1 MYLTKADEDRFIT
14 LSLAFEVYG
23 RETEELKEQGYMIS
37 FCCVTPKG
45 EEFITNYI
53 EDHKLAV
60 LESMRKNNC
69 SLCDVQEEL
78 GFQNYLTILKICD
91 RLCEDGYLEN
101 HGGYDY
107 TLKGL

>member
-1 MYLTKADEDRFIT
+1 MTKENEDRFIT

-23 RETEELKEQGYMIS
+23 RETEQLKDEGYMIS

-45 EEFITNYI
+45 EAFVSRYI
-53 EDHKLAV
+53 DDHKQAV
-60 LESMRKNNC
+60 LDSMRKNNC

-91 RLCEDGYLEN
+91 RLCEEGYLEN
-101 HGGYDY
+101 TSGYDY
-107 TLKGL
+107 KLKA